1 MKKHDSAANHAVKMR
16 GNSIKCGLLPYRIG
30 EFLNIIILFN
40 KHCIHY
46 NPDCMKANIINM
58 TEGSPVRLMLTFSVP
73 MLIGN
78 IFQQLYNLADSV
90 IVGQFIGSDALA
102 AIGATGSITFFFFA
116 LCNGIGSGGG
126 IITSHFFGEGNADKV
141 KNCIVNTAFIMI
153 VVPLVIGTLAFVTAV
168 PILVFLNTPDSI
180 LADSAAYMK
189 IMCCNLFLV
198 SAYNF
203 VSSMLRA
210 LGDSKTPLYF
220 LIFSCFLNVI
230 LDIIFVY
237 WLNMGVIGAG
247 IATLISTVICSIL
260 CLAFAF
266 KTNPYFHI
274 TKKDLHL
281 DHAILGRCIKL
292 GVPLSLQFSMIAI
305 SCMALQRV
313 VNNFGPIAVAAFTAT
328 SRVEQVIHQ
337 PYQTLGAALST
348 FSGQNFGAKKR
359 ERVIDG
365 YHKSMIMMAIF
376 TLCMIPIIQFFGN
389 AITRLFV
396 KDEQVILMGA
406 TALKISS
413 WFYIF
418 LGIIYMVR
426 GVLNGVG
433 DAFFSI
439 VNGLTEVVGR
449 FTVPFILTAIPTIG
463 VWGIWWSVGIV
474 WFMSGFTAYLRY
486 LYMKKKI

>member
-1 MKKHDSAANHAVKMR
+1 
-16 GNSIKCGLLPYRIG
+16 
-30 EFLNIIILFN
+30 
-40 KHCIHY
+40 
-46 NPDCMKANIINM
+46 
-58 TEGSPVRLMLTFSVP
+58 MLAFSVP

-90 IVGQFIGSDALA
+90 IVGQLIGSDALA

-116 LCNGIGSGGG
+116 LCNGIGSAGG

-153 VVPLVIGTLAFVTAV
+153 VFPLVIGAIAFFSAG
-168 PILVFLNTPDSI
+168 PILVFLKTPESI
-180 LADSAAYMK
+180 LADATDYMK
-189 IMCCNLFLV
+189 IMCLNLFLV

-237 WLNMGVIGAG
+237 NLKMGVIGAG
-247 IATLISTVICSIL
+247 LATLISTILCSIL
-260 CLAFAF
+260 CLLFAF
-266 KTNPYFHI
+266 KTNPYFQM
-274 TKKDLHL
+274 KKRDIKLNQE
-281 DHAILGRCIKL
+281 ILWKCIKL
-292 GVPLSLQFSMIAI
+292 GVPLSMQFSMIAI

-348 FSGQNFGAKKR
+348 YSGQNFGAKKKDR
-359 ERVIDG
+359 LIDG
-365 YHKSMIMMAIF
+365 YRKAMLMMTVF
-376 TLCMIPIIQFFGN
+376 TIVMIPLIQLFGHG
-389 AITRLFV
+389 ITRLFV
-396 KDEQVILMGA
+396 KDSEVIEMGA
-406 TALKISS
+406 FALKISS
-413 WFYIF
+413 YFYIF
-418 LGIIYMVR
+418 LGLIYMVR

-433 DAFFSI
+433 DALFSL
-439 VNGLTEVVGR
+439 VNGVTEVIGR
-449 FTVPFILTAIPTIG
+449 FTVPFILTTIPAIG

-474 WFMSGFTAYLRY
+474 WFMSGATAYLRY
-486 LYMKKKI
+486 IFVKKRI